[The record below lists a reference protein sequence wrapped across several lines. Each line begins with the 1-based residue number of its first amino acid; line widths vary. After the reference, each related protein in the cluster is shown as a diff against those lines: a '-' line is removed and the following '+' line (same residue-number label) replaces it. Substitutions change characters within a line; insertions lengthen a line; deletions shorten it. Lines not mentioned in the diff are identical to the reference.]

1 MDEDMFTLYECDK
14 YLLTQP
20 MYAYVYHARALDK
33 MKTFDQQKDTH
44 VKNKKN

>member
-1 MDEDMFTLYECDK
+1 MFALYECDK

-20 MYAYVYHARALDK
+20 MYAYVYHTLEK
-33 MKTFDQQKDTH
+33 MKTFDQQKDTD